1 MHVGACTAYADGEGL
16 RRSPFLR
23 CLTSHRSAHLGR
35 HVQHPSAC
43 YSAAGVRREESGGAN
58 TFVLSTHAQTY
69 VLQVETAEEMEAWLR
84 VLGRAIVRSTTVE
97 WESVGPVSFLA
108 GRSIVWR
115 NRDPLPGFNRV
126 AFAGHRSVAK
136 PQTVLKR
143 HRRVSASCDC
153 VPHTLYHEL
162 RWAAARQSC
171 DVRA

>member
-1 MHVGACTAYADGEGL
+1 MLSRLPLHVHLCARCTMHVGACTAYADGEGL

-108 GRSIVWR
+108 GRSYA
-115 NRDPLPGFNRV
+115 PKHCV
-126 AFAGHRSVAK
+126 AQPRPTAGLQSSSFRWPSLCSETSDRIEEA
-136 PQTVLKR
+136 QAGKR
-143 HRRVSASCDC
+143 
-153 VPHTLYHEL
+153 
-162 RWAAARQSC
+162 
-171 DVRA
+171 